1 MSSDTVPAGTGPAL
15 QLPMTSQ
22 RSLDSMPARPRQ
34 VRFLSATLGVLALL
48 MGLAAAP
55 SEAQGQLRSGVAS
68 VALTAY
74 AAPGVHVAG
83 SVLAERPLARGGISA
98 LAGMTV
104 NTAYRI
110 ELRGSD
116 TRPVVLLRQSSAGLV
131 PWDQV
136 RALLQAP
143 DAGPV
148 VLDLVL
154 TPTL

>member
-1 MSSDTVPAGTGPAL
+1 MGPAL
-15 QLPMTSQ
+15 LPPMTSQ
-22 RSLDSMPARPRQ
+22 RSFDSMPARPRQ
-34 VRFLSATLGVLALL
+34 VRFLAAILGVMTVLV
-48 MGLAAAP
+48 GLVAAP
-55 SEAQGQLRSGVAS
+55 CEAQSQLRSGVAS
-68 VALTAY
+68 VALSAY

-83 SVLAERPLARGGISA
+83 SVMAERSPAGGAISD
-98 LAGMTV
+98 LAGMSV

-116 TRPVVLLRQSSAGLV
+116 TGPVVLLRQSRPGLV

-136 RALLQAP
+136 RALLKTS

-154 TPTL
+154 APTL